1 MNRSLQRNEE
11 IIKKLQYD
19 KQSCSNEMSN
29 MRDIN
34 VTMESKTEQ
43 IVRQLT
49 VTDMENDHLQSIIG
63 DLKMEIDMLRTQ
75 VNNEKCMIQSLEE
88 IIASLR
94 EKDFQVQVDGQQ
106 RDSSL
111 SLANDRVN
119 QCDHKM

>member
-1 MNRSLQRNEE
+1 MTRSLQRNEE

-19 KQSCSNEMSN
+19 KQSSSNEMAN
-29 MRDIN
+29 MREFS

-49 VTDMENDHLQSIIG
+49 ATDMENDHLQSVIG
-63 DLKMEIDMLRTQ
+63 DLKLEIDMLRTQ
-75 VNNEKCMIQSLEE
+75 VNNEKSMIQSLEE

-94 EKDFQVQVDGQQ
+94 EKDFQMQVDGQQ
-106 RDSSL
+106 RDSSI
-111 SLANDRVN
+111 SLANERVN